1 MYICEYINKI
11 NGIMTYNENSNIGEV
26 VAQDY
31 KTAVV
36 FKSHN
41 IDFCCNGNRTISDA
55 AEKKKIDVRVLMD
68 ELNNIPNST
77 NESGIDFNSWPVD
90 LLADYIQRIHHTYV
104 NEKLPVL
111 IQLLDKLRKVHGGN
125 HPELY
130 RIYDLFEGAALDL
143 TQHMKKEEMILFPY
157 AREVGK
163 SKKGENQ
170 VFASVENPVNVMMHE
185 HENEGDRFRE
195 IRDLTNQYT
204 PPADGCTTYRV
215 AFSLLEEFEDDLH
228 KHIHLENN
236 ILFPKLVSAGVK

>member
-1 MYICEYINKI
+1 
-11 NGIMTYNENSNIGEV
+11 MTYNENSNIGEV

-31 KTAVV
+31 KTAIV
-36 FKSHN
+36 FKAHK

-55 AEKKKIDVRVLMD
+55 AEKKKIDVGVLME
-68 ELNNIPNST
+68 ELKNIST
-77 NESGIDFNSWPVD
+77 VSSDSGIDFNSWPVD

-104 NEKLPVL
+104 EEKLP
-111 IQLLDKLRKVHGGN
+111 IIMQLVDKLRKVHGGN

-143 TQHMKKEEMILFPY
+143 TQHMKKEEMVLFPY
-157 AREVGK
+157 ARQVGK
-163 SKKGENQ
+163 SKKEENQ
-170 VFASVENPVNVMMHE
+170 VFDSVESPVNVMMHE

-195 IRDLTNQYT
+195 IRELTNDYS

-236 ILFPKLVSAGVK
+236 ILFPKLVKASKK